1 MALIASGRRGRISNT
16 ASAPTTFLDQAVS
29 SITNLLPQI
38 IALSLSAS
46 QFRNFTLAWGSI
58 LVVQS
63 VARSSLAEYQL
74 ANRSPVMSTSRL
86 QLGVAISGLVGVVL
100 CTFGPATVVGVAL
113 LVPALCRFEV
123 RRYALLAARPRS
135 ALALD
140 CLWLLLLGPTTILAF
155 AITKS
160 SSVGLILGWLLFVVA
175 VELVILVSGHHK
187 ARAPSCGCR
196 DAALAATF
204 IEHDK
209 VWIHPTAGP
218 LVVDAVVAQ
227 SIGYIHL
234 AILAYALSVQ
244 GFATS
249 RATLV
254 LAGPLIFLGPVLT
267 ILTLKSGSCCSVE
280 SVDSGSHERRSCL
293 VCCNGS
299 AAPFGAQRSA
309 ADTRWYFIPFP
320 RGVDM
325 ADCVYRSR
333 ATGGRTE
340 DIPERGALSVSV

>member
-100 CTFGPATVVGVAL
+100 CTFGRTTVVGVAL

-209 VWIHPTAGP
+209 YGSTPRGP

-244 GFATS
+244 GFATY

-267 ILTLKSGSCCSVE
+267 ILTLKSARAVRSKASIAVAMSAGAAWYVVMVPLLPLAHSALPWIPGGISFLSSGRRYGRLRISVTC
-280 SVDSGSHERRSCL
+280 HWWP
-293 VCCNGS
+293 N
-299 AAPFGAQRSA
+299 
-309 ADTRWYFIPFP
+309 
-320 RGVDM
+320 
-325 ADCVYRSR
+325 
-333 ATGGRTE
+333 
-340 DIPERGALSVSV
+340 